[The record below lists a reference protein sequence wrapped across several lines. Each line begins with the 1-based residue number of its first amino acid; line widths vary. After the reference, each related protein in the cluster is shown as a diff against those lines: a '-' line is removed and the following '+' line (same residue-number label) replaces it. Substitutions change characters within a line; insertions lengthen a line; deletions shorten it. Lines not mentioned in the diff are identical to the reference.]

1 MKGGAVNPA
10 RPYRHFVAAIE
21 RREFVEDR
29 RRRQKDM
36 VGIAVEAPQ
45 IGLHRPA
52 QKAEMIIF
60 GVGFE
65 ARMEA
70 RDHRN
75 ARGPRIFLRLAAQD
89 VGRREMDDIGGKRLE
104 IGAGGARK
112 AERKAIFGTP
122 GDARRTHRDNIADR
136 FERLRRR
143 GRRIDAD
150 RHARAIEQIGDEAVE
165 RPIGAV
171 AHAVVIARE
180 ECDAQ
185 RPAGGRT
192 PRDPPRFQIMLHAPF
207 TPPRR
212 GLFHRR
218 ARRAKITGTKER
230 RR

>member
-29 RRRQKDM
+29 RRRQEDM
-36 VGIAVEAPQ
+36 IGIAVEAPQ
-45 IGLHRPA
+45 IGLHGPA
-52 QKAEMIIF
+52 QEAEMIIF

-65 ARMEA
+65 ARVKA
-70 RDHRN
+70 RDYRN
-75 ARGPRIFLRLAAQD
+75 AGGPRIFLRLAAQD
-89 VGRREMDDIGGKRLE
+89 VGRREMDDIGRERLQ
-104 IGAGGARK
+104 IGAGSRRK
-112 AERKAIFGTP
+112 AERKAIFGAP
-122 GDARRTHRDNIADR
+122 RDARRAYRDNIADR

-150 RHARAIEQIGDEAVE
+150 RHSCAIEQIGDEAVE
-165 RPIGAV
+165 RPIGAI

-180 ECDAQ
+180 ERDAQ

-192 PRDPPRFQIMLHAPF
+192 PRDPPRFQNMLHARF

-218 ARRAKITGTKER
+218 ARRAKIMAAKER